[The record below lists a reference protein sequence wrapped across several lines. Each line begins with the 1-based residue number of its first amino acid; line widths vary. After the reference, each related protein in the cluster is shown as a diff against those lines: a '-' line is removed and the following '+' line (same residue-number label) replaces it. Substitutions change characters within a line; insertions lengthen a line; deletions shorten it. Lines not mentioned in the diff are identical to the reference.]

1 MKNNRTKNF
10 QMRITS
16 DEYEWLKE
24 KSASYTS
31 VTHFVRST
39 LAEYSNINAKQKLE
53 LINELGSYYRKVQN
67 ELSWAGGNLNQSVK
81 RANEL
86 AVARLLTPSYIQLQ
100 NWPLSSDSLRLISSK
115 KVILWVYEPSF
126 FEYRLPRYS
135 GLCNQNHNNSMIIA
149 SKQPNPRGSEYPSAK
164 FILCLK
170 HQINPTECLWIM
182 LPQTICHQ
190 GKQLRGFTKVTLL
203 SRLHWWRCFE
213 NFTFH
218 ERENKWL

>member
-86 AVARLLTPSYIQLQ
+86 AVARLLTPSYIQEVLFPTVQ
-100 NWPLSSDSLRLISSK
+100 DIQHTINEIKRELYQVTKLATKLR
-115 KVILWVYEPSF
+115 
-126 FEYRLPRYS
+126 
-135 GLCNQNHNNSMIIA
+135 
-149 SKQPNPRGSEYPSAK
+149 
-164 FILCLK
+164 
-170 HQINPTECLWIM
+170 
-182 LPQTICHQ
+182 
-190 GKQLRGFTKVTLL
+190 
-203 SRLHWWRCFE
+203 
-213 NFTFH
+213 
-218 ERENKWL
+218 

>member
-86 AVARLLTPSYIQLQ
+86 AVARLLTPSYIQEVLFPTVQ
-100 NWPLSSDSLRLISSK
+100 DI
-115 KVILWVYEPSF
+115 
-126 FEYRLPRYS
+126 
-135 GLCNQNHNNSMIIA
+135 QHT
-149 SKQPNPRGSEYPSAK
+149 
-164 FILCLK
+164 
-170 HQINPTECLWIM
+170 INEIKRELY
-182 LPQTICHQ
+182 QV
-190 GKQLRGFTKVTLL
+190 TKIG
-203 SRLHWWRCFE
+203 H
-213 NFTFH
+213 
-218 ERENKWL
+218 

>member
-81 RANEL
+81 RANEH
-86 AVARLLTPSYIQLQ
+86 AVARLLTPSYIQEVLFPTVQ
-100 NWPLSSDSLRLISSK
+100 DIQHTINEIKRELYQVTKLATKLR
-115 KVILWVYEPSF
+115 
-126 FEYRLPRYS
+126 
-135 GLCNQNHNNSMIIA
+135 
-149 SKQPNPRGSEYPSAK
+149 
-164 FILCLK
+164 
-170 HQINPTECLWIM
+170 
-182 LPQTICHQ
+182 
-190 GKQLRGFTKVTLL
+190 
-203 SRLHWWRCFE
+203 
-213 NFTFH
+213 
-218 ERENKWL
+218 

>member
-53 LINELGSYYRKVQN
+53 LINELGSYYRKVQHD
-67 ELSWAGGNLNQSVK
+67 LSWAGGNLNQSVK

-86 AVARLLTPSYIQLQ
+86 AVARLLTPSYIQEVLFPTVQ
-100 NWPLSSDSLRLISSK
+100 DIQHTINEIKRELYQVTKLATKLR
-115 KVILWVYEPSF
+115 
-126 FEYRLPRYS
+126 
-135 GLCNQNHNNSMIIA
+135 
-149 SKQPNPRGSEYPSAK
+149 
-164 FILCLK
+164 
-170 HQINPTECLWIM
+170 
-182 LPQTICHQ
+182 
-190 GKQLRGFTKVTLL
+190 
-203 SRLHWWRCFE
+203 
-213 NFTFH
+213 
-218 ERENKWL
+218 